1 MPSLKRLVRY
11 NTGWLAIPA
20 SLLLMFS
27 GCQTDE
33 PAKQTVASPSHH
45 SASKLFEEGSP
56 FHKVFNGEAD
66 FVVLTFFDLYCIA
79 CQQSADNFKTL
90 GEQIPVA
97 FPDTKIQVTGVGIGD
112 TELELS
118 VFLRKYKLGYD
129 CLPDAEKEFEDPF
142 AIRGTPTVLVFQRI
156 GSDCQEIY
164 RHEGRF
170 RLDDLEQMVAKVKE
184 HL

>member
-45 SASKLFEEGSP
+45 SASERFDEGSP
-56 FHKVFNGEAD
+56 FHKVFNGEAE

-79 CQQSADNFKTL
+79 CQQSADNFSLL
-90 GEQIPVA
+90 GERIPAA
-97 FPDTKIQVTGVGIGD
+97 FPDTNIQLTGVGIGD

-118 VFLRKYKLGYD
+118 VFLRKYKLGYN
-129 CLPDAEKEFEDPF
+129 CLADPEKEFEVPF
-142 AIRGTPTVLVFQRI
+142 AIRGTPTVLVFQRK
-156 GSDCQEIY
+156 GPDCQEIY

-170 RLDDLEQMVAKVKE
+170 RLDDLEQMVTKVKE